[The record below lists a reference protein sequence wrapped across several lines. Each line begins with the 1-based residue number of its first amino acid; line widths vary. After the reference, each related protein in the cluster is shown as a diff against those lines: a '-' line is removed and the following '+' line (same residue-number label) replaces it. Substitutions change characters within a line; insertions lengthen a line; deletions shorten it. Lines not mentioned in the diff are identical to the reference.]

1 LRKVS
6 ALVDRKHSAFPPHSP
21 EAPDAAFVRPGGAIT
36 FHVQYRV
43 KGRRPMILIGEH
55 PTMDIATARTLT
67 RTILDLAKMGIDPQD
82 GLEKRLVRELLEQGT
97 AWRA

>member
-1 LRKVS
+1 
-6 ALVDRKHSAFPPHSP
+6 
-21 EAPDAAFVRPGGAIT
+21 
-36 FHVQYRV
+36 
-43 KGRRPMILIGEH
+43 MILIGEH